1 MTKFWPAVLV
11 FLLWSFFALIVHEFA
26 SNSILGDCAISH
38 NQQNNNQGSKA
49 STPKHVD
56 ILTNQNNTIPFDI
69 KNSKGETLFTFS
81 KSFITNKQNAN
92 VKIPEELTSFKD
104 SVYNYLNVNQEKELL
119 ITGKYLS
126 SEVNL
131 QEGTNFATSR
141 IQHVKNLLIVAGVN
155 PDRIIPK
162 IKVSRYEYD
171 ENDNYNDGVSL
182 DFRDIN
188 DENLAKIEEG
198 ITNKTLYS
206 NFAVKEFK
214 PDRKLES
221 YTIELKNY
229 LQKYPNKKVYIVGHT
244 DSVGVNNDQFGLD
257 RANNVKDYLITQ
269 GISEAII
276 EVSSKG
282 ENEPI
287 ATNKTEEGRAK
298 NRRIELTIK

>member
-1 MTKFWPAVLV
+1 MTKLWPAVLV
-11 FLLWSFFALIVHEFA
+11 FLLWSFFAIIVHEFA
-26 SNSILGDCAISH
+26 SDSIFGDCAISH
-38 NQQNNNQGSKA
+38 HQQNTKQGLKA
-49 STPKHVD
+49 STAKKSVQPTDQHN
-56 ILTNQNNTIPFDI
+56 IQPFAI
-69 KNSKGETLFTFS
+69 KNTLGETLFNFP
-81 KSFITNKQNAN
+81 KGFVTNNLNGN
-92 VKIPEELTSFKD
+92 VKIPEEIASFKD
-104 SVYNYLNVNQEKELL
+104 SVYDYLNKNQEKELR
-119 ITGKYLS
+119 ITGKYLN

-131 QEGTNFATSR
+131 KEGTNFANSR
-141 IQHVKNLLIVAGVN
+141 IQHIKNILIVAGVN
-155 PDRIIPK
+155 PDRVIPK

-171 ENDNYNDGVSL
+171 QNGEYNNGIL
-182 DFRDIN
+182 LEFQNIN

-198 ITNKTLYS
+198 ISNKTLYS

-229 LQKYPNKKVYIVGHT
+229 LQKYPHKKVYIVGHT

-269 GISEAII
+269 GISEAIL

-282 ENEPI
+282 ENKPI

-298 NRRIELTIK
+298 NRRIEITIK

>member
-1 MTKFWPAVLV
+1 MTKYWPAGLV
-11 FLLWSFFALIVHEFA
+11 FLLWSFFAIIVHEFA
-26 SNSILGDCAISH
+26 SNSIFGDCAISH
-38 NQQNNNQGSKA
+38 HQQNVKQGPKE
-49 STPKHVD
+49 STTKKSVQPTD
-56 ILTNQNNTIPFDI
+56 QNNIKPFAI
-69 KNSKGETLFTFS
+69 KNDDGETIFNFSKG
-81 KSFITNKQNAN
+81 FITNGLNGN
-92 VKIPEELTSFKD
+92 VKIPEGLGNFKD
-104 SVYNYLNVNQEKELL
+104 SVYDYLNENQEKELL

-131 QEGTNFATSR
+131 KEGTNFANSR
-141 IQHVKNLLIVAGVN
+141 IQHIKNILIVAGVN
-155 PDRIIPK
+155 PDRVIPK

-171 ENDNYNDGVSL
+171 ENDEYNNGISL
-182 DFRDIN
+182 KFQNIN

-198 ITNKTLYS
+198 ISNKTLYS

-221 YTIELKNY
+221 YTLELKNY
-229 LQKYPNKKVYIVGHT
+229 LQKYPNKKVNIVGHT

-257 RANNVKDYLITQ
+257 RAINVKDYLITQ

-276 EVSSKG
+276 KVSSKG

-298 NRRIELTIK
+298 NRRIEITIK

>member
-1 MTKFWPAVLV
+1 MTKFWPAMLV

-26 SNSILGDCAISH
+26 SNSIFGECAISH
-38 NQQNNNQGSKA
+38 HRQNDKQGLNAPTAKQAVQQ
-49 STPKHVD
+49 
-56 ILTNQNNTIPFDI
+56 TNQNNNTPFTAKNADGETIF
-69 KNSKGETLFTFS
+69 KFSKG
-81 KSFITNKQNAN
+81 FITNNLNGN
-92 VKIPEELTSFKD
+92 VKIPDELASFKD
-104 SVYNYLNVNQEKELL
+104 SIYDYLNENQEKELL

-131 QEGTNFATSR
+131 KEGTNFANSR
-141 IQHVKNLLIVAGVN
+141 IQHIKNILIVAGVN
-155 PDRIIPK
+155 PDRVIPK

-171 ENDNYNDGVSL
+171 KNGEYNSGISL
-182 DFRDIN
+182 NFQNTN

-198 ITNKTLYS
+198 ISNKTLYS

-214 PDRKLES
+214 PDRKLEG
-221 YTIELKNY
+221 YTIELSNY
-229 LQKYPNKKVYIVGHT
+229 LQKYPNKKVFIVGHT
-244 DSVGVNNDQFGLD
+244 DSVGVNNDQFGMD

-276 EVSSKG
+276 KVSSKG

-298 NRRIELTIK
+298 NRRIEITIK

>member
-11 FLLWSFFALIVHEFA
+11 FLLWSFFAIIIHEFA
-26 SNSILGDCAISH
+26 SNRIFGDCAISH
-38 NQQNNNQGSKA
+38 HQQNAKQSFKA
-49 STPKHVD
+49 SNTKKSIQPTD
-56 ILTNQNNTIPFDI
+56 QNKIKPFVI
-69 KNSKGETLFTFS
+69 KNTDGEKIFNFSKG
-81 KSFITNKQNAN
+81 FITNNLNGN
-92 VKIPEELTSFKD
+92 VKIPEVLANFKD
-104 SVYNYLNVNQEKELL
+104 SVYDYLNENQEKELL
-119 ITGKYLS
+119 ITGKYLN

-131 QEGTNFATSR
+131 KEGTNFANSR
-141 IQHVKNLLIVAGVN
+141 IQHIKNILIVAGIN
-155 PDRIIPK
+155 SDRVIPK

-171 ENDNYNDGVSL
+171 KNGEYNNGISL
-182 DFRDIN
+182 EFRNIN

-198 ITNKTLYS
+198 ISNKTLYS

-214 PDRKLES
+214 PDKKLES

-269 GISEAII
+269 GISEAILK
-276 EVSSKG
+276 VSSKG
-282 ENEPI
+282 ENIPI

-298 NRRIELTIK
+298 NRRIEITIK

>member
-11 FLLWSFFALIVHEFA
+11 FLLWSFFAIIVHEYA
-26 SNSILGDCAISH
+26 SNSIFGNCAISH
-38 NQQNNNQGSKA
+38 HQQNTKQGLAPIVK
-49 STPKHVD
+49 KEVQ
-56 ILTNQNNTIPFDI
+56 LTDQNNINRLAI
-69 KNSKGETLFTFS
+69 KNTDGETIYYFS
-81 KSFITNKQNAN
+81 KSFITNNLNSN
-92 VKIPEELTSFKD
+92 VKIPEELASFKD
-104 SVYNYLNVNQEKELL
+104 SIYNYLNKNQEKELL
-119 ITGKYLS
+119 ITGKYLN
-126 SEVNL
+126 SEVDL
-131 QEGTNFATSR
+131 KEGTNFANSR
-141 IQHVKNLLIVAGVN
+141 IQHIKNILIVAGVN
-155 PDRIIPK
+155 PDRVIPK

-171 ENDNYNDGVSL
+171 ENGVYSDGISME
-182 DFRDIN
+182 FRNIN
-188 DENLAKIEEG
+188 DANLAKIEEG
-198 ITNKTLYS
+198 ISNKTLYS

-276 EVSSKG
+276 MVSSKG

-298 NRRIELTIK
+298 NRRIEITIK

>member
-26 SNSILGDCAISH
+26 SNSIFGDCAISH
-38 NQQNNNQGSKA
+38 NQQNNKQGSKA
-49 STPKHVD
+49 STTKHVE
-56 ILTNQNNTIPFDI
+56 ILTNQNNTIPFGI
-69 KNSKGETLFTFS
+69 KNSKGETLFNFS
-81 KSFITNKQNAN
+81 KTFITNNQNGN

-119 ITGKYLS
+119 IIGKYLS

-131 QEGTNFATSR
+131 QEGTNFATTR
-141 IQHVKNLLIVAGVN
+141 IQHVKNVLIVAGVN
-155 PDRIIPK
+155 PDRVIPK

-171 ENDNYNDGVSL
+171 ENDNYNDGISL
-182 DFRDIN
+182 EFRDIN

-198 ITNKTLYS
+198 ISNKTLYS

-221 YTIELKNY
+221 YTIELKSY

>member
-11 FLLWSFFALIVHEFA
+11 FLLWSFFALMVHEFA
-26 SNSILGDCAISH
+26 SNSVFGDCAISH
-38 NQQNNNQGSKA
+38 HQQKVKQGQGDSTSKK
-49 STPKHVD
+49 TTQPTDQINIK
-56 ILTNQNNTIPFDI
+56 LFDI
-69 KNSKGETLFTFS
+69 KNADGETIFNFSKG
-81 KSFITNKQNAN
+81 FITNELNAN
-92 VKIPEELTSFKD
+92 VKIPEELANFQD
-104 SVYNYLNVNQEKELL
+104 SVYDYLNKNQENELL
-119 ITGKYLS
+119 ITGKYLY

-131 QEGTNFATSR
+131 EEGTNFANSR
-141 IQHVKNLLIVAGVN
+141 IQHIKNILMVAGVN
-155 PDRIIPK
+155 PDRVVPK

-171 ENDNYNDGVSL
+171 ENGEYNDGITMK
-182 DFRDIN
+182 FQNIN
-188 DENLAKIEEG
+188 DENLAKIEKG
-198 ITNKTLYS
+198 ISNKILYS

-229 LQKYPNKKVYIVGHT
+229 LEKYSNKKVYIVGHT

-269 GISEAII
+269 GISESII

-298 NRRIELTIK
+298 NRRIEITIK

>member
-11 FLLWSFFALIVHEFA
+11 FLLWSFFAIIVHEFA
-26 SNSILGDCAISH
+26 SNSIFGDCAISH
-38 NQQNNNQGSKA
+38 YQQNVKQGLKA
-49 STPKHVD
+49 STSKGAVQP
-56 ILTNQNNTIPFDI
+56 NNENKIKPFEI
-69 KNSKGETLFTFS
+69 KNADGETIFNFT
-81 KSFITNKQNAN
+81 KGFITNSQNGN
-92 VKIPEELTSFKD
+92 VKIPEDIASFKD
-104 SVYNYLNVNQEKELL
+104 SVYDYLNKNQEKKLH
-119 ITGKYLS
+119 IIGKYLS

-131 QEGTNFATSR
+131 KEGTNFANSR
-141 IQHVKNLLIVAGVN
+141 IQHIKNILIVAGVN
-155 PDRIIPK
+155 PDRVIPK

-171 ENDNYNDGVSL
+171 ENGEYNNGIS
-182 DFRDIN
+182 FEFQNIN

-198 ITNKTLYS
+198 ISNKTLYS

-269 GISEAII
+269 GISEAILQ
-276 EVSSKG
+276 VSSKG
-282 ENEPI
+282 ENKPI

-298 NRRIELTIK
+298 NRRIEITIK